1 MASGKCILISGSPGV
16 GKTTLLIRVLE
27 RLRASN
33 PNLKVQ
39 GFYTREIRQG
49 NERVGF
55 EVITVNG
62 QRGILASINHPS
74 PDSQRW
80 PTVGRYRVDVASFE
94 TVALPELEIKDDT
107 DLFVIDEVGKM
118 ELYSSSFLPAVI
130 RLLNTNVPL
139 LATIPI
145 AKYGRDI
152 PGVARLRNHPGATIY
167 TLYPHN
173 RDLYR
178 ERVYSHVVDLLRKH

>member
-1 MASGKCILISGSPGV
+1 MIFC
-16 GKTTLLIRVLE
+16 
-27 RLRASN
+27 
-33 PNLKVQ
+33 Q
-39 GFYTREIRQG
+39 
-49 NERVGF
+49 
-55 EVITVNG
+55 
-62 QRGILASINHPS
+62 
-74 PDSQRW
+74 
-80 PTVGRYRVDVASFE
+80 
-94 TVALPELEIKDDT
+94 IKDDT

-152 PGVARLRNHPGATIY
+152 PGGIVTCDLFFTNSYECERILNNQTCAVARLRNHPGATIY